1 MFAEHGVIPRSD
13 GGKDFIGAAS
23 PGVVLIMMERQGTLS
38 VIHHKQHQQ
47 FSAFQAAQ
55 ASNPM
60 TPGAEEGI
68 PLEVHDTN
76 QHVQGEVMGRMEGVT
91 AILIAMS
98 Q

>member
-1 MFAEHGVIPRSD
+1 
-13 GGKDFIGAAS
+13 
-23 PGVVLIMMERQGTLS
+23 
-38 VIHHKQHQQ
+38 
-47 FSAFQAAQ
+47 
-55 ASNPM
+55 M

-91 AILIAMS
+91 AILIAMI